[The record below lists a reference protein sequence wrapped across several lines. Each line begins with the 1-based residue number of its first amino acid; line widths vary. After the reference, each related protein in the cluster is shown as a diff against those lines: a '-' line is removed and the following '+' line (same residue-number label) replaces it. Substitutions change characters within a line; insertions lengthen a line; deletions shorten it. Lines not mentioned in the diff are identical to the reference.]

1 MFMETKGMEES
12 SFHEK
17 VKQEIEI
24 KTFDK
29 LQQMKCSQSKVET
42 VDHNSHKLQKYLKPN
57 KKKQARGIEQESRTL
72 MQICG

>member
-1 MFMETKGMEES
+1 METEGMVES

-42 VDHNSHKLQKYLKPN
+42 VDHYSHKLEKYLKPN
-57 KKKQARGIEQESRTL
+57 KKKKSQQ
-72 MQICG
+72 